1 MENISSTNSS
11 KQSVKKIKLNFKDAK
26 YATGRRKRSIAKVW
40 VKKGSGEIY
49 VNGKKMNDYF
59 KRPVH
64 QIIVTRPLE
73 ISNLLNSYD
82 VKASVKGGGLSG
94 QAGAIIH
101 GLSRALVLHD
111 ETIKKAWLYV
121 TEDNESLGLKWAVLT
136 PTQKK
141 DIESQFKPIKLD
153 QTSET
158 TGTQKE
164 KALLKAIIWAEGTL
178 TSNPYTVIYGGEM
191 VPELTS
197 LTADE
202 WLEIARTKKLPV
214 KFSFQ

>member
-1 MENISSTNSS
+1 METNLSAANT
-11 KQSVKKIKLNFKDAK
+11 KKIKLDFKDSK

-40 VKKGSGEIY
+40 VKRGSGNIH
-49 VNGKKMNDYF
+49 VNGLKMNEYF

-111 ETIKKAWLYV
+111 ETIKKV
-121 TEDNESLGLKWAVLT
+121 LK
-136 PTQKK
+136 
-141 DIESQFKPIKLD
+141 
-153 QTSET
+153 
-158 TGTQKE
+158 KE
-164 KALLKAIIWAEGTL
+164 KL
-178 TSNPYTVIYGGEM
+178 TSRDSRVVERKKYGHRK
-191 VPELTS
+191 
-197 LTADE
+197 
-202 WLEIARTKKLPV
+202 ARR
-214 KFSFQ
+214 SFQFSKR